1 MAEEMERL
9 KPEVETPLTELDNHL
24 GRKIRL
30 LTRTATT
37 HIGFLK
43 EVHSHRISVG
53 RSRGEQGLTYEISL
67 HDIRE
72 LRDRPPLPA
81 PPRPARRR
89 PRAPKPSYLL
99 PVAA

>member
-72 LRDRPPLPA
+72 LRDRP
-81 PPRPARRR
+81 
-89 PRAPKPSYLL
+89 
-99 PVAA
+99 